1 MTLAA
6 FTEVS
11 PERLVKSV
19 PYILVLFIV
28 LFVNGIKMNTSR
40 RLADT
45 DNIRKDMIKSVT
57 VNALIAGAAVAIL
70 LIVNYGS
77 CLLRQGCGVFHFTEG
92 HSSVGSLNFAFAFP
106 FLMGS
111 MGALNTYFFRKTGT
125 VWLGAFL
132 TAIIAGITAFV
143 AQPLVM

>member
-70 LIVNYGS
+70 LIVNYR
-77 CLLRQGCGVFHFTEG
+77 CV
-92 HSSVGSLNFAFAFP
+92 
-106 FLMGS
+106 
-111 MGALNTYFFRKTGT
+111 
-125 VWLGAFL
+125 
-132 TAIIAGITAFV
+132 
-143 AQPLVM
+143 